1 MSLKKSL
8 QSFFSPDYGK
18 IALMIVLEFL
28 LTFVFLASGE
38 DIFWWSY
45 LLSPSTLYLE
55 NTLDF
60 VTASPAEVSFH
71 GAASNVISLV
81 YLYLLSSIIISLY
94 KKVRGK

>member
-8 QSFFSPDYGK
+8 QSVFSPDYGK
-18 IALMIVLEFL
+18 IILMVVLDFL

-38 DIFWWSY
+38 EIFWWSY

-60 VTASPAEVSFH
+60 MTDSQAEVSFH
-71 GAASNVISLV
+71 GAASNVISLI